1 MSAATRSCLLLL
13 MAVAWCITAHQVF
26 AVDAAAFE
34 RALGTP
40 NLWKSPD
47 FVRLWTRDPADG
59 NALVSRAAL
68 DGEVELFGIKPD
80 AIAARFLPSAEVHS
94 ISVVVLDA
102 GNFFGFEN
110 SNVQGDSIEAAR
122 TRFDT
127 EFTLRKQRL
136 QDGLRKM
143 GLQPQGEIMLGER
156 SGLRLRAQLWMGAG
170 GIARVV
176 SKEKQLLQV
185 DFFRSERE
193 ARSLMAQ
200 PESARISSS
209 LEKPSALA
217 GMHARPSPE
226 AQPER
231 RIPGVPMLP
240 QGNRGYCGVAILAM
254 IANHF
259 GLTCSVEELAVVN
272 GFTYGAESNPDIRE
286 MFGQIAREA
295 GMRAQRSPKLDIQ
308 LLKRTIDAGMP
319 VVVFR
324 RWSQER
330 DYLHSVYSSRIAQ
343 GEKAELP
350 VASSDDRK
358 SWPGRDA
365 PAHASIINGYRDD
378 RREVIFTESWGPQAR
393 NRRMRYEELEG
404 TSYYVVYF
412 SK

>member
-1 MSAATRSCLLLL
+1 MFHAIRKRLLLPML
-13 MAVAWCITAHQVF
+13 ATWCIISHPAWAIDST
-26 AVDAAAFE
+26 AFE

-40 NLWKSPD
+40 AVWKSPD
-47 FVRLWTRDPADG
+47 FIRLWTRDPADA

-68 DGEVELFGIKPD
+68 AGEVEIFGIKPD
-80 AIAARFLPSAEVHS
+80 AVAARFLPSAEVHS
-94 ISVVVLDA
+94 VTVVVLDA
-102 GNFFGFEN
+102 GNFFGFQN
-110 SNVQGDSIEAAR
+110 SSLQGQSIEAGRAR
-122 TRFDT
+122 FEN
-127 EFTLRKQRL
+127 EFTSRKQRL

-143 GLQPQGEIMLGER
+143 GMQPQGEIVLGER
-156 SGLRLRAQLWMGAG
+156 SGLRLHTQLWMGAG
-170 GIARVV
+170 GIARVL
-176 SKEKQLLQV
+176 SREKQLLQV
-185 DFFRSERE
+185 DFLRSEAE
-193 ARSLMAQ
+193 ARSLLAR
-200 PESARISSS
+200 PEGVTATP
-209 LEKPSALA
+209 KPSALA
-217 GMHARPSPE
+217 GMTPRPASG
-226 AQPER
+226 AQPES

-254 IANHF
+254 MGHHF

-272 GFTYGAESNPDIRE
+272 GFAYGAESNPDIRE

-295 GMRAQRSPKLDIQ
+295 GLKAQRSPKLDMQ
-308 LLKRTIDAGMP
+308 LVKRTIDSGMP

-330 DYLHSVYSSRIAQ
+330 DYLHSAYSARIAR

-350 VASSDDRK
+350 VASMEDRK
-358 SWPGRDA
+358 SWPGKDA
-365 PAHASIINGYRDD
+365 PAHASIINGYRED

>member
-1 MSAATRSCLLLL
+1 MLSMLA
-13 MAVAWCITAHQVF
+13 AWCIISYPAW
-26 AVDAAAFE
+26 AIDSAAFE

-40 NLWKSPD
+40 AVWKSPD
-47 FVRLWTRDPADG
+47 FIRLWARDPADV
-59 NALVSRAAL
+59 NAPVSRAAL
-68 DGEVELFGIKPD
+68 GGEVEIFGLKPD

-94 ISVVVLDA
+94 VTVVVLDA
-102 GNFFGFEN
+102 GNFFGFGN
-110 SNVQGDSIEAAR
+110 SNLQGESFEAAR
-122 TRFDT
+122 TRFEN
-127 EFTLRKQRL
+127 EFTSRKQRL

-143 GLQPQGEIMLGER
+143 GMQPQGEIVLGER
-156 SGLRLRAQLWMGAG
+156 SGLRLHTQLWMGAG
-170 GIARVV
+170 GIARVL

-185 DFFRSERE
+185 DFLRSEVE
-193 ARSLMAQ
+193 ARNLLAR
-200 PESARISSS
+200 PEAVTPAPTVR
-209 LEKPSALA
+209 PSALA
-217 GMHARPSPE
+217 GMTPRP
-226 AQPER
+226 ATGTQPEV

-254 IANHF
+254 MGHHF

-295 GMRAQRSPKLDIQ
+295 GLKAQRSPKLDIQ
-308 LLKRTIDAGMP
+308 ILKRTIDSGMP

-330 DYLHSVYSSRIAQ
+330 DYLHSAYSARIAR

-350 VASSDDRK
+350 VASMEDRK
-358 SWPGRDA
+358 TWPGKDA

>member
-1 MSAATRSCLLLL
+1 MPHASRRSLLLSWL
-13 MAVAWCITAHQVF
+13 AMWCITSHPALGL
-26 AVDAAAFE
+26 DSPAFE

-40 NLWKSPD
+40 DVWKMPD
-47 FVRLWTRDPADG
+47 FIRLWVRDPADA
-59 NALVSRAAL
+59 NAPVSRAAL
-68 DGEVELFGIKPD
+68 GDEVEIFGIRPD
-80 AIAARFLPSAEVHS
+80 AIAARFLPTAEVHS
-94 ISVVVLDA
+94 VTVVVLDA
-102 GNFFGFEN
+102 GNFFGFGN
-110 SNVQGDSIEAAR
+110 SNVQGESFEAAR
-122 TRFDT
+122 VRFDN
-127 EFTLRKQRL
+127 EFALRKQRL

-143 GLQPQGEIMLGER
+143 GMQPQGEVMLGER
-156 SGLRLRAQLWMGAG
+156 GGLRLRTQLWMGAG
-170 GIARVV
+170 GIARVL

-185 DFFRSERE
+185 DFFRNEAE
-193 ARSLMAQ
+193 ARSLLARSAGASATPGARPSALGNMTPRPASDAQ
-200 PESARISSS
+200 PES
-209 LEKPSALA
+209 
-217 GMHARPSPE
+217 
-226 AQPER
+226 

-254 IANHF
+254 IGHHF

-295 GMRAQRSPKLDIQ
+295 GIKAQRSPRFDIH
-308 LLKRTIDAGMP
+308 LMKRTIDSGMP

-330 DYLHSVYSSRIAQ
+330 DYLHSAYSARIAR

-350 VASSDDRK
+350 VAGSEDRK
-358 SWPGRDA
+358 SWPGKDA